1 MTGDNLPLAGIR
13 VADFTWFGAGPIYT
27 QVLANHGAQVIRVE
41 SQSHIDGLR
50 LAHPMPEGKY
60 TWNVSGYFNNFN
72 ASKLS
77 LALNMKHPKALAVA
91 LRLIAISDIVAEN
104 YTAGTL
110 EKWGL
115 TYEAM
120 LAVKPDIILVREPM
134 QGAGGPHGDFGGF
147 GFVITP
153 LAGVSHLSGFPDREP
168 VGLGTNY
175 TDYVINP
182 GHATIATLAALHYRN
197 RTGKGQ
203 VIEVAQVESSICAV
217 STAILDYTANGRVGT
232 RQGNRLGHAAPHGAY
247 RCAGDPPEADW
258 CTIAVFTDD
267 EWRALCRAIGDPEWA
282 SEERFA
288 TLQGRKENEDEL
300 DRLIEGWTSMRSAEE
315 AMETLQAAGVAA
327 GVVQSARD
335 VLENDPHL
343 RARGYY
349 VYQDH
354 PEAGRTAYDGPGFRL
369 SKTPGRLQSPA
380 PMLGEHTAQVCTE
393 VLGMDGEEMA
403 QLVMESVLF

>member
-1 MTGDNLPLAGIR
+1 MSKDDLPLAGVR

-27 QVLANHGAQVIRVE
+27 AVLAHHGAQVIRIE

-72 ASKLS
+72 AGKLS
-77 LALNMKHPKALAVA
+77 FSLNMKHPKALDVA
-91 LRLIAISDIVAEN
+91 LRLISLSDIVAEN

-153 LAGVSHLSGFPDREP
+153 LAGVSHLSGFPHREP

-182 GHATIATLAALHYRN
+182 GHAAIATLAALRYRN
-197 RTGKGQ
+197 RTGRGQ
-203 VIEVAQVESSICAV
+203 LIEVAQVESSICAV
-217 STAILDYTANGRVGT
+217 STAILEYTANGRVGT
-232 RQGNRLGHAAPHGAY
+232 REGNRLGHAAPHGAY
-247 RCAGDPPEADW
+247 PCAGDDHW
-258 CTIAVFTDD
+258 CAIAVFSDD
-267 EWRALCRAIGDPEWA
+267 EWRALCRAMGHPEWA
-282 SEERFA
+282 REERFA

-300 DRLIEGWTSMRSAEE
+300 DLLIEGWTALHPAEE
-315 AMETLQAAGVAA
+315 VMETLQAAGVPA
-327 GVVQSARD
+327 GVVQSAQD

-343 RARGYY
+343 KARGYY
-349 VYQDH
+349 VYLDH

-380 PMLGEHTAQVCTE
+380 PMLGEHTALVCTE
-393 VLGMDGEEMA
+393 VLGMDDEEMA
-403 QLVMESVLF
+403 QLVMEGVLF

>member
-1 MTGDNLPLAGIR
+1 MSNDNLPLAGVR

-41 SQSHIDGLR
+41 SQAHIDGLR

-60 TWNVSGYFNNFN
+60 TWNVSGYYNNFN

-77 LALNMKHPKALAVA
+77 FTLNMKHPKALAVA
-91 LRLIAISDIVAEN
+91 LRLIAVSDIVAEN
-104 YTAGTL
+104 YTPGTL
-110 EKWGL
+110 ERWGL

-134 QGAGGPHGDFGGF
+134 QGADGPHGHFGGF

-153 LAGVSHLSGFPDREP
+153 LAGLSHLSGFLHREP

-182 GHATIATLAALHYRN
+182 GHAVIATLAALRYRN

-203 VIEVAQVESSICAV
+203 LIEVAQVESSICAI
-217 STAILDYTANGRVGT
+217 STAILDYTANGRIET
-232 RQGNRLGHAAPHGAY
+232 RQGNRLEHAAPHGAY
-247 RCAGDPPEADW
+247 RCAGDDRW
-258 CTIAVFTDD
+258 CAIAVFTDD
-267 EWRALCRAIGDPEWA
+267 EWHALCRAMGNPQWA
-282 SEERFA
+282 HEERFA

-300 DRLIEGWTSMRSAEE
+300 DLLIEGWTALHSAEE
-315 AMETLQAAGVAA
+315 VMETLQAAGVPA

-354 PEAGRTAYDGPGFRL
+354 AEAGRTAYDGPGFRL

-380 PMLGEHTAQVCTE
+380 PMLGEHTAQVCTD
-393 VLGMDGEEMA
+393 VLGTDDEEMA

>member
-1 MTGDNLPLAGIR
+1 MSEDDLPLAGVR

-27 QVLANHGAQVIRVE
+27 QILANHGAQVIRVE
-41 SQSHIDGLR
+41 SQAHIDGLR

-60 TWNVSGYFNNFN
+60 TWNVSGYYNNFN

-77 LALNMKHPKALAVA
+77 FALNMKHPKALAVA
-91 LRLIAISDIVAEN
+91 LRLIAVSDIVAEN
-104 YTAGTL
+104 YTPGTL
-110 EKWGL
+110 ERWGL

-134 QGAGGPHGDFGGF
+134 QGADGPHGHFGGF

-153 LAGVSHLSGFPDREP
+153 LAGLSHLSGFPHRES

-182 GHATIATLAALHYRN
+182 GHAVIATLAALRYRN

-217 STAILDYTANGRVGT
+217 STAILDYTANGRVET
-232 RQGNRLGHAAPHGAY
+232 RQGNRLDHAAPHGAY
-247 RCAGDPPEADW
+247 RCSGDDRW
-258 CTIAVFTDD
+258 CAIAVFTDD
-267 EWRALCRAIGDPEWA
+267 EWHALCRAMGDPEWA
-282 SEERFA
+282 HEERFA

-300 DRLIEGWTSMRSAEE
+300 DLLIEGWTALHSAKEV
-315 AMETLQAAGVAA
+315 METLQAAGVPA

-343 RARGYY
+343 MARRYY

-354 PEAGRTAYDGPGFRL
+354 AEAGRTAYDGPGFRL

-380 PMLGEHTAQVCTE
+380 PMLGEHTAQVCKD
-393 VLGMDGEEMA
+393 VLGMDDEEMA
-403 QLVMESVLF
+403 QLVMDSALF

>member
-1 MTGDNLPLAGIR
+1 MSNDNLPLAGIR

-27 QVLANHGAQVIRVE
+27 QSLANHGAQVIRVE
-41 SQSHIDGLR
+41 SQAHIDGLR

-77 LALNMKHPKALAVA
+77 LALNMKHPKALDVA

-104 YTAGTL
+104 YTPGTL
-110 EKWGL
+110 DRWGL

-120 LAVKPDIILVREPM
+120 LTVKPDIILVREPM
-134 QGAGGPHGDFGGF
+134 QGSGGPHGDFGGF

-153 LAGVSHLSGFPDREP
+153 LAGLSHLSGFPHREA

-182 GHATIATLAALHYRN
+182 GHAAIATLAALRYRN

-203 VIEVAQVESSICAV
+203 VIEIAQVESSICAV
-217 STAILDYTANGRVGT
+217 STAILDYTANGRVDT

-258 CTIAVFTDD
+258 CAIAVFTDD
-267 EWRALCRAIGDPEWA
+267 EWRALRRAMGDPDWA

-288 TLQGRKENEDEL
+288 TVQGRKENEDEL
-300 DRLIEGWTSMRSAEE
+300 DRLIERWTAERSAEE
-315 AMETLQAAGVAA
+315 VMETLQAAGVPA
-327 GVVQSARD
+327 GVVQSAQD

-343 RARGYY
+343 KARGYY
-349 VYQDH
+349 VYLDH
-354 PEAGRTAYDGPGFRL
+354 AEAGRTAYDGPGFRL
-369 SKTPGRLQSPA
+369 SKTPGRLLSPA
-380 PMLGEHTAQVCTE
+380 PLLGEHTALVCTE
-393 VLGMDGEEMA
+393 VLGMDPEEMA
-403 QLVMESVLF
+403 QLVMESALF

>member
-1 MTGDNLPLAGIR
+1 MSKDNLPLAGIR

-27 QVLANHGAQVIRVE
+27 AILANYGAQVIRIE
-41 SQSHIDGLR
+41 SQAHIDGLR

-77 LALNMKHPKALAVA
+77 FALNMKHPKALDVA
-91 LRLIAISDIVAEN
+91 LRLIAVSDIVAEN
-104 YTAGTL
+104 FTACTL

-120 LAVKPDIILVREPM
+120 LAVKPDLIFVREPM

-153 LAGVSHLSGFPDREP
+153 LAGVSHLSGFSQREP

-182 GHATIATLAALHYRN
+182 GHATIATLAALHYHN

-203 VIEVAQVESSICAV
+203 LIEVAQVESSICAV
-217 STAILDYTANGRVGT
+217 STAILDYTANGRVDT
-232 RQGNRLGHAAPHGAY
+232 REGNRLGHAAPHGAY
-247 RCAGDPPEADW
+247 RCAGDDRW
-258 CTIAVFTDD
+258 CAVAVFTDD
-267 EWRALCRAIGDPEWA
+267 EWRALCRAMGEPEWA
-282 SEERFA
+282 QEERFA
-288 TLQGRKENEDEL
+288 TLQARKENEDEL
-300 DRLIEGWTSMRSAEE
+300 DLLIEGWTALHSAEE
-315 AMETLQAAGVAA
+315 VMETLQAAGVPA

-343 RARGYY
+343 KARGYY
-349 VYQDH
+349 VYLDH

-369 SKTPGRLQSPA
+369 SKTPGRLLSPA
-380 PMLGEHTAQVCTE
+380 PMLGEHTAQVCSE
-393 VLGMDGEEMA
+393 VLGMDDEEMA

>member
-1 MTGDNLPLAGIR
+1 MSKDDLPLAGVR

-27 QVLANHGAQVIRVE
+27 AVLAHHGAQVIRIE

-72 ASKLS
+72 AGKLS
-77 LALNMKHPKALAVA
+77 FSLNMKHPKALDVA
-91 LRLIAISDIVAEN
+91 LRLISLSDIVAEN

-153 LAGVSHLSGFPDREP
+153 LAGVSHLSGFPHREP

-182 GHATIATLAALHYRN
+182 GHAAIATLAALRYRN
-197 RTGKGQ
+197 RTGRGQ
-203 VIEVAQVESSICAV
+203 LIEVAQVESSICAV
-217 STAILDYTANGRVGT
+217 STAILEYTANGRVGT
-232 RQGNRLGHAAPHGAY
+232 REGNRLGHAAPHGAY
-247 RCAGDPPEADW
+247 PCAGDDHW
-258 CTIAVFTDD
+258 CAIAVFSDD
-267 EWRALCRAIGDPEWA
+267 EWRALCRAMGHPEWA
-282 SEERFA
+282 REERFA

-300 DRLIEGWTSMRSAEE
+300 DLLIEGWTALHSAEDV
-315 AMETLQAAGVAA
+315 METLQAAGVPA
-327 GVVQSARD
+327 GVVQSAQD

-343 RARGYY
+343 KARGYY
-349 VYQDH
+349 VYLDH

-380 PMLGEHTAQVCTE
+380 PMLGEHTALVCSE
-393 VLGMDGEEMA
+393 VLGMDDEEMA
-403 QLVMESVLF
+403 QLVMEGVLF

>member
-1 MTGDNLPLAGIR
+1 MTNDQLPLTGIR

-27 QVLANHGAQVIRVE
+27 QILANHGAQVIRVE
-41 SQSHIDGLR
+41 SQTHIDGLR
-50 LAHPMPEGKY
+50 LAHPMPEGKFTY
-60 TWNVSGYFNNFN
+60 NVSGYYNNFN

-77 LALNMKHPKALAVA
+77 FSPEHEAPQGPRCGPAPHRPQRHRGRELHRRHPGEDGASPTRRCWPSSRTSSSCASRCRAPVA
-91 LRLIAISDIVAEN
+91 P
-104 YTAGTL
+104 TATS
-110 EKWGL
+110 
-115 TYEAM
+115 A
-120 LAVKPDIILVREPM
+120 ASASSSR
-134 QGAGGPHGDFGGF
+134 
-147 GFVITP
+147 P
-153 LAGVSHLSGFPDREP
+153 LAGVSHLSGFPHREP

-182 GHATIATLAALHYRN
+182 GHAAIATLAALHYRN

-203 VIEVAQVESSICAV
+203 LIEVAQVESSICAV
-217 STAILDYTANGRVGT
+217 STAILDYTANGRVDT

-247 RCAGDPPEADW
+247 RCAGDDRW

-267 EWRALCRAIGDPEWA
+267 EWRALCRAMGDPEWA
-282 SEERFA
+282 REERFA

-300 DRLIEGWTSMRSAEE
+300 DLLIEGWTAERSAEE
-315 AMETLQAAGVAA
+315 VMETLQAAGVPA

-343 RARGYY
+343 KARGYY

-369 SKTPGRLQSPA
+369 SKTPGRLLSPA
-380 PMLGEHTAQVCTE
+380 PMLGEHTALVCTD
-393 VLGMDGEEMA
+393 VLGMDDEEMA

>member
-1 MTGDNLPLAGIR
+1 MSNDNLPLAGIR

-27 QVLANHGAQVIRVE
+27 QILANHGAQVIRVE
-41 SQSHIDGLR
+41 SQSHLDGLR
-50 LAHPMPEGKY
+50 LAHPMPEDKHS
-60 TWNVSGYFNNFN
+60 WNVSGYYNNFN

-77 LALNMKHPKALAVA
+77 FTLNMKHPKALDVA
-91 LRLIAISDIVAEN
+91 LRLVAVSDIVAEN

-120 LAVKPDIILVREPM
+120 LAVKPDIIFVREPM

-153 LAGVSHLSGFPDREP
+153 LAGISYLTGFPHREP

-182 GHATIATLAALHYRN
+182 GHAAIATLAALRYRN

-203 VIEVAQVESSICAV
+203 LIEVAQVESSVCAV

-247 RCAGDPPEADW
+247 RCAGDDRW
-258 CTIAVFTDD
+258 CAIAVFTDD
-267 EWRALCRAIGDPEWA
+267 EWHALCRAMGDPEWA
-282 SEERFA
+282 REERFA

-300 DRLIEGWTSMRSAEE
+300 DQLIESWTAVRSAEE
-315 AMETLQAAGVAA
+315 VMETLQAAGVPA
-327 GVVQSARD
+327 GVVQNARD

-343 RARGYY
+343 KARGYY
-349 VYQDH
+349 VYLDH

-369 SKTPGRLQSPA
+369 SKTPGGPQSPA
-380 PMLGEHTAQVCTE
+380 PLLGEHTAFVCRE
-393 VLGMDGEEMA
+393 VLGMDDEEVA

>member
-1 MTGDNLPLAGIR
+1 MTADTLPLTGVR

-41 SQSHIDGLR
+41 SQAHIDGLR

-60 TWNVSGYFNNFN
+60 TWNVSGYYNNFN

-77 LALNMKHPKALAVA
+77 FALNMKHPKALAVA
-91 LRLIAISDIVAEN
+91 LRLIAVSDIVAEN
-104 YTAGTL
+104 YTPGTL
-110 EKWGL
+110 ERWGL
-115 TYEAM
+115 THDAM
-120 LAVKPDIILVREPM
+120 LAVKPDIILVHEPM

-153 LAGVSHLSGFPDREP
+153 LAGLSHLSGFRHREP

-182 GHATIATLAALHYRN
+182 GHAVIATLAALRFRN

-232 RQGNRLGHAAPHGAY
+232 RQGNRLEHAAPHGVY
-247 RCAGDPPEADW
+247 RCAADPPDADW
-258 CTIAVFTDD
+258 CAIAAFTDD
-267 EWRALCRAIGDPEWA
+267 EWQALRRAMGDPDWA
-282 SEERFA
+282 QEERFA
-288 TLQGRKENEDEL
+288 TLHGRKENEDEL
-300 DRLIEGWTSMRSAEE
+300 DLLVGGWTALHSAETV
-315 AMETLQAAGVAA
+315 METLQAAGVPA

-343 RARGYY
+343 RARGFY
-349 VYQDH
+349 VYQEH
-354 PEAGRTAYDGPGFRL
+354 AEAGRTAYDSPGFRL
-369 SKTPGRLQSPA
+369 SKTPGRPLSPA
-380 PMLGEHTAQVCTE
+380 PLLGEHTAQVCAD
-393 VLGMDGEEMA
+393 VLGMDDEEMA